1 MDIYRDM
8 IIPTDQVVLAR
19 EIAVTLDPAH
29 NANMWITPLSPT
41 GQEPAT
47 HFISSGLIPE
57 EFASMVPCV
66 FWAWDQ
72 PDPDQPGQ
80 WVVTDVYP
88 GDPITVYE
96 ACIAQGMTVTQE
108 EIDDLFAA
116 ADVSDQEPFVAMSR
130 MGVQM
135 VQESID

>member
-1 MDIYRDM
+1 MDIFRTM
-8 IIPTDQVVLAR
+8 LIPADQVVLAR
-19 EIAVTLDPAH
+19 TIADTLDPAH
-29 NANMWITPLSPT
+29 NAGMWITPLSPT

-47 HFISSGLIPE
+47 YYVSSGLIPE

-66 FWAWDQ
+66 FWAWTQ

-96 ACIAQGMTVTQE
+96 ACIAQGMAVTQE

-135 VQESID
+135 VQEPID